1 MKKTLKAVVSLA
13 LSAVVATSTA
23 LSAGGDFYTLQQVN
37 FPIYS
42 NGYLIEEGDLP
53 TLSLNGNTYV
63 PLRKLAESASVD
75 VNWNNDTGAIEID
88 NTYATVDYLRKIALV
103 EAEFETLYGWI
114 IYKSE
119 RITLYS
125 NDYHQ
130 SKTTASEAKEDIQD
144 SLNNISKAAS
154 NANYMLNKCFP
165 NGLDANY
172 EYEKKLNDFIYN
184 TNVCLQSLYDNAQL
198 ANDYIDGKYTWNYL
212 LSKWKELD
220 KQRHNSNPTSLNQRY
235 DIIDLLS
242 EQGY

>member
-1 MKKTLKAVVSLA
+1 MKKTLKTVVSLA

-88 NTYATVDYLRKIALV
+88 NTYATVEYLRKIALV
-103 EAEFETLYGWI
+103 EAEYETLYGWI
-114 IYKSE
+114 IYDDE
-119 RITLYS
+119 RIVLYS
-125 NDYHQ
+125 NEYHQ
-130 SKTTASEAKEDIQD
+130 SKVTASEAKEDIQGC
-144 SLNNISKAAS
+144 LNNSS
-154 NANYMLNKCFP
+154 NVAERANYMLNKCFP

-172 EYEKKLNDFIYN
+172 EYEKKLNDYIYAV
-184 TNVCLQSLYDNAQL
+184 NVGMQSLYDDAQL
-198 ANDYIDGKYTWNYL
+198 ANDYIDGKYTWDYL
-212 LSKWKELD
+212 LSKGKEID
-220 KQRHNSNPTSLNQRY
+220 KQSQNSNPTSLNQRF

>member
-75 VNWNNDTGAIEID
+75 VNWNNDTGAIEVN

-103 EAEFETLYGWI
+103 EAEYAVLFQVVSSSAYGI
-114 IYKSE
+114 CN
-119 RITLYS
+119 TF
-125 NDYHQ
+125 
-130 SKTTASEAKEDIQD
+130 
-144 SLNNISKAAS
+144 
-154 NANYMLNKCFP
+154 ANYQRGIETINGLKDELNQNVSGYINTANTTLSYCFP
-165 NGLDANY
+165 NGLSADA

-184 TNVCLQSLYDNAQL
+184 TNVCVQTFNDTKQL
-198 ANDYIDGKYTWNYL
+198 INDYMDDKYTINYTYTNML
-212 LSKWKELD
+212 KLIDNFKNYS
-220 KQRHNSNPTSLNQRY
+220 PTSLSQRHT
-235 DIIDLLS
+235 ILS
-242 EQGY
+242 MLNDYGY

>member
-1 MKKTLKAVVSLA
+1 MKKTLKTVVSLA

-103 EAEFETLYGWI
+103 EAEFEVLYLI
-114 IYKSE
+114 AVRYRNSIVD
-119 RITLYS
+119 TFF
-125 NDYHQ
+125 DY
-130 SKTTASEAKEDIQD
+130 TNGNVT
-144 SLNNISKAAS
+144 ISYLKAAMGS
-154 NANYMLNKCFP
+154 SDISVFVSRANKALNYCFP
-165 NGLDANY
+165 NGLSADA

-184 TNVCLQSLYDNAQL
+184 TNVCVQTLSDTNQL
-198 ANDYIDGKYTWNYL
+198 INDCIDGKYTATYTSSKIVELGKNFTDYTPAA
-212 LSKWKELD
+212 LS
-220 KQRHNSNPTSLNQRY
+220 QRY
-235 DIIDLLS
+235 TILS
-242 EQGY
+242 MLNDYGY